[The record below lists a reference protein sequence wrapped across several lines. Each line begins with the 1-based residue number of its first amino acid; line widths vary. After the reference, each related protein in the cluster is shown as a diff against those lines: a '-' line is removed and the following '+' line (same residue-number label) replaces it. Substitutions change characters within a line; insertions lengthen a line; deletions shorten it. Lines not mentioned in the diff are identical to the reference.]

1 MNSAQR
7 LSDIQITDLSYEPYR
22 QSRSLLKVGGVYK

>member
-7 LSDIQITDLSYEPYR
+7 LSDIQITDMSYEPYR
-22 QSRSLLKVGGVYK
+22 QSCSLFKVGGVYK

>member
-22 QSRSLLKVGGVYK
+22 QSRSLFKVGGVNK